1 MQHFIFLILSKGWK
15 SEIEDRLAYIYKS
28 TNIHIYTIYK
38 LSWLPEQSHWKCK
51 CKWLSRLFHRH
62 AIVFF
67 SYLLYPGIDKKN
79 SFSTAL
85 FLSLVFLSCN
95 CLSVLNLQP
104 QWTRI
109 TKFWRF
115 TRMMSLKLLLALALV
130 AVVTG
135 SQEFEVGT
143 RRRRE
148 VCAEHSNGCS
158 IPGDLPFFY
167 KHTFTPAC
175 DRHDMCYN
183 CVSTLDR

>member
-1 MQHFIFLILSKGWK
+1 MEIWDWRQPGIHTFI
-15 SEIEDRLAYIYKS
+15 
-28 TNIHIYTIYK
+28 NPQIYTYIGFINAVDY
-38 LSWLPEQSHWKCK
+38 LN
-51 CKWLSRLFHRH
+51 SRTENVNVNGDLGYFTDM
-62 AIVFF
+62 
-67 SYLLYPGIDKKN
+67 LLYFFLTFCTQTLIKKN

-85 FLSLVFLSCN
+85 FLSLVFLSCK

-109 TKFWRF
+109 TKFCQF

-135 SQEFEVGT
+135 SEEFEVGA

-167 KHTFTPAC
+167 KNTFTPAC